1 MRNFTA
7 TTTGTVGLSV
17 TAVSASIAL
26 PISQSDQVEVSNEG
40 PDTIFVR
47 PGKSGVTAVAPTL
60 GGAAGDYPVLAGQ
73 SKVIDRKGDDTHIA
87 MVCAAGKTSTGYAS
101 CGVGS

>member
-7 TTTGTVGLSV
+7 TTAGTVGLSV
-17 TAVSASIAL
+17 TAVSGSIAL
-26 PISQSDQVEVSNEG
+26 PINASDQLEVSNEG

-47 PGKSGVTAVAPTL
+47 LGKSGVTAVAPTL

-73 SKVIDRKGDDTHIA
+73 SKVIDRKGDDTYIA
-87 MVCAAGKTSTGYAS
+87 MVCAAGKTAAGYVA